1 MKEISKALVKFQ
13 SELKPAGKD
22 AVNPFFK
29 SNYLTLSGIIDHVMP
44 ILSSNGLAIIQPMK
58 IQDGMTVL
66 ITRLVHVSG
75 EAIESEMILPNH
87 NDPQKHGS
95 IITYYKRYQL
105 QALLGI
111 STSEEDDDGNSV
123 STSQPQQKQ
132 SAPQKPA
139 QQSNALQSNNLATQN
154 QINTLKKFFPNS
166 EIIWEK
172 LTSNDAKNMFEE
184 VNKRNKK

>member
-66 ITRLVHVSG
+66 ITRLIHVSG
-75 EAIESEMILPNH
+75 ESIESEMILPGH

-95 IITYYKRYQL
+95 LITYYKRYQL

-123 STSQPQQKQ
+123 SDQKPQAQKQ
-132 SAPQKPA
+132 VIAQSKPVA
-139 QQSNALQSNNLATQN
+139 NLATPK
-154 QINTLKKFFPNS
+154 QIEVLKKFFPKS
-166 EIIWEK
+166 EIVWES
-172 LTSNDAKNMFEE
+172 LTGEQAKKMFDD
-184 VNKRNKK
+184 VNAKAKK

>member
-58 IQDGMTVL
+58 IQDGATVL
-66 ITRLVHVSG
+66 VTRLIHVSG
-75 EAIESEMILPNH
+75 ETIESEMVLPPH
-87 NDPQKHGS
+87 NDPQKYGS
-95 IITYYKRYQL
+95 FITYYKRYQL

-111 STSEEDDDGNSV
+111 STSEEDDDGNSA
-123 STSQPQQKQ
+123 STQSSQPQLN
-132 SAPQKPA
+132 KPTQTKPVA
-139 QQSNALQSNNLATQN
+139 QLATPK
-154 QINTLKKFFPNS
+154 QIEVLKKFFPKS
-166 EIIWEK
+166 EIVWES
-172 LTSNDAKNMFEE
+172 LTGEQAKKMFDD
-184 VNKRNKK
+184 VNSKAKK

>member
-22 AVNPFFK
+22 AINPFFK

-58 IQDGMTVL
+58 IQDGMTIL
-66 ITRLVHVSG
+66 LTRLIHVSG
-75 EAIESEMILPNH
+75 ESIESEMILPSH

-95 IITYYKRYQL
+95 LITYYKRYQL

-123 STSQPQQKQ
+123 SDQKPQPQVN
-132 SAPQKPA
+132 KPV
-139 QQSNALQSNNLATQN
+139 QNNPSGQLATPK
-154 QINTLKKFFPNS
+154 QIEVLKKFFPKS
-166 EIIWEK
+166 EIVWES
-172 LTSNDAKNMFEE
+172 LTGEQAKKMFDD
-184 VNKRNKK
+184 VNNKAKK

>member
-44 ILSSNGLAIIQPMK
+44 LLSSNGLAIIQPMK
-58 IQDGMTVL
+58 IQDGLTVL
-66 ITRLVHVSG
+66 ITRLIHVSG
-75 EAIESEMILPNH
+75 EFIESEMILPGH

-95 IITYYKRYQL
+95 LITYYKRYQL

-111 STSEEDDDGNSV
+111 STSEEDDDGNSASNQKPV
-123 STSQPQQKQ
+123 EQKSKTYTVAKPTGQLASQKQ
-132 SAPQKPA
+132 
-139 QQSNALQSNNLATQN
+139 
-154 QINTLKKFFPNS
+154 IEVLKKFFPGN
-166 EIIWEK
+166 EITWET
-172 LTSNDAKNMFEE
+172 LTSEKAKAMFDE
-184 VNKRNKK
+184 VNNKSKK